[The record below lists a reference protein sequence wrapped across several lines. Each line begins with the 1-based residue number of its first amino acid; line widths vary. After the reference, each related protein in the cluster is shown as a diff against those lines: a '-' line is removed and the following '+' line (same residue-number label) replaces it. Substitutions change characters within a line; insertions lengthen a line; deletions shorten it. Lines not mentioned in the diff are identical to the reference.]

1 MAQTNLT
8 IRIDSSDKKS
18 FADICKSMGLSVSA
32 AYNVFT
38 KAVIKNRKIP
48 FEVEASPKDDF
59 YNPENIRHLE
69 EIKKLDDAGKLKFVT
84 KTLEELEE
92 MAK

>member
-8 IRIDSSDKKS
+8 IRIDNSDKKA
-18 FADICKSMGLSVSA
+18 FASICKSMGLTVSA

-38 KAVIKNRKIP
+38 KAVIRNRKIP
-48 FEVEASPKDDF
+48 FEVEGCDKDDF

-69 EIKKLDDAGKLKFVT
+69 EQVELYKSGKMKFVT

>member
-8 IRIDSSDKKS
+8 IRIDNSDKKAFTS
-18 FADICKSMGLSVSA
+18 VCKSMGLSVSA

-38 KAVIKNRKIP
+38 KAVIRNRKIP
-48 FEVEASPKDDF
+48 FEVEAQEEDDF
-59 YNPENIRHLE
+59 YNPANIRHLE
-69 EIKKLDDAGKLKFVT
+69 EQVRLEKQGKLKFIT
-84 KTLEELEE
+84 KTFEELEA

>member
-1 MAQTNLT
+1 MAQASLT
-8 IRIDSSDKKS
+8 IRMDNSDKKA

-38 KAVIKNRKIP
+38 KAVIRNRKIP
-48 FEVEASPKDDF
+48 FEIEARDDDGF
-59 YNPENIRHLE
+59 YNPANIRHLE
-69 EIKKLDDAGKLKFVT
+69 EIKKLEEQGKLKFIT

-92 MAK
+92 LAK

>member
-1 MAQTNLT
+1 MAQASLT
-8 IRIDSSDKKS
+8 IRMDNSDKKAFS
-18 FADICKSMGLSVSA
+18 DICKSMGLSVSA

-38 KAVIKNRKIP
+38 KAVIRNRKIP
-48 FEVEASPKDDF
+48 FEIEAQEDDGF
-59 YNPENIRHLE
+59 YNPANIRHLE
-69 EIKKLDDAGKLKFVT
+69 EIKKLEEQGKLKFIT

>member
-8 IRIDSSDKKS
+8 IRMDNSDKKE
-18 FADICKSMGLSVSA
+18 FASICKSMGLTVSA

-38 KAVIKNRKIP
+38 KAVIKHRKIP
-48 FEVEASPKDDF
+48 FEIEAQADDGF
-59 YNPENIRHLE
+59 YSPENIKYLE
-69 EIKKLDDAGKLKFVT
+69 EMKRLDDEGKLKYVT
-84 KTLEELEE
+84 KTLEELEA

>member
-8 IRIDSSDKKS
+8 IRIDSSDKKA
-18 FADICKSMGLSVSA
+18 FASICKSMGLTVSA

-38 KAVIKNRKIP
+38 KAVIRNRKIP
-48 FEVEASPKDDF
+48 FEVEGCDKDDF

-69 EIKKLDDAGKLKFVT
+69 EMKKLEEQGKMKFIT

>member
-1 MAQTNLT
+1 MAQASLT
-8 IRIDSSDKKS
+8 IRMDNSDKKA

-38 KAVIKNRKIP
+38 KAVIRNRKIP
-48 FEVEASPKDDF
+48 FEIEARDDDGF
-59 YNPENIRHLE
+59 YNPANIRHLE
-69 EIKKLDDAGKLKFVT
+69 EQVKLYNEGKMKFVT

-92 MAK
+92 MAS

>member
-1 MAQTNLT
+1 MAQASLT
-8 IRIDSSDKKS
+8 IRMDNSDKKA

-38 KAVIKNRKIP
+38 KAVIRNRKIP
-48 FEVEASPKDDF
+48 FEIEAQEDDGF
-59 YNPENIRHLE
+59 YNPANIRHLE
-69 EIKKLDDAGKLKFVT
+69 EIKKLEEQGKLKFIT

-92 MAK
+92 LAK

>member
-1 MAQTNLT
+1 MAQANLT
-8 IRIDSSDKKS
+8 IRIYNSDKQKFS
-18 FADICKSMGLSVSA
+18 EICKSMGLTVSA

-38 KAVIKNRKIP
+38 KAVIRNRKIP
-48 FEVEASPKDDF
+48 FEIEAQPDDGF
-59 YNPENIRHLE
+59 YNPANIKYLE
-69 EIKKLDDAGKLKFVT
+69 ETKKLEEQGKLKFIT